1 MDKLEVELKKEY
13 ANSIELNLEIVE
25 DKIFDIED
33 LVDNYI
39 NNNKLPDELNVE
51 HYSQIKKGSISHSY
65 IIKIQ
70 SDIILNG
77 ELLKYSTSLI
87 QIIKISEKLRNK
99 FTVTKD
105 EGKLLMCTTL
115 YPNLMKIETR
125 LRSLVN
131 QIIMQVN
138 GDKWKS
144 EIHNKTK
151 QAGNKRDKQDD
162 LDEIFLETLVSI
174 LFEIDVNSNKQ
185 IPDNLSDL
193 SKNDLIDIINKIKFK
208 SFWEEAFP
216 NIKLQKEQM
225 DILIKTRNKVM
236 HFKDIT
242 FNDFTQ
248 ATKTCD
254 KVLKLIE
261 KAELSIKGKRI
272 ILSKSLLETLSKISD
287 MFYSNYQIYHEFFLK
302 INKQLNPIYNSIN
315 SIAQIFENYNFP
327 NFNNEKE
334 D

>member
-13 ANSIELNLEIVE
+13 AYSIELNVEVVE
-25 DKIFDIED
+25 DKIFDMED
-33 LVDNYI
+33 LISNYI
-39 NNNKLPDELNVE
+39 NNNKLPDELNIE

-70 SDIILNG
+70 SDIISKKD
-77 ELLKYSTSLI
+77 LLKYSTSLI
-87 QIIKISEKLRNK
+87 QIIKNSENLRNK

-105 EGKLLMCTTL
+105 EGKCFMCTTL
-115 YPNLMKIETR
+115 YPSLMEIETR

-144 EIHNKTK
+144 EIYNKTK
-151 QAGNKRDKQDD
+151 LAGNKRDKQDD

-174 LFEIDVNSNKQ
+174 LFEIDVNSDKQ
-185 IPDNLSDL
+185 IPNNLSDL
-193 SKNDLIDIINKIKFK
+193 SKNNLIDIIHKIKFK

-225 DILIKTRNKVM
+225 DFLIKIRNKVM
-236 HFKDIT
+236 HFKDIP
-242 FNDFTQ
+242 FNIFTQ

-261 KAELSIKGKRI
+261 KAELSVKGKRI
-272 ILSKSLLETLSKISD
+272 ILSKSLLETLSKVSD
-287 MFYSNYQIYHEFFLK
+287 IITSNYQTYHEIFSK

-315 SIAQIFENYNFP
+315 SIAQIFEKFNFP
-327 NFNNEKE
+327 NFNS
-334 D
+334 